1 MKKAIAIIV
10 LGLLWCNVGVAENYE
25 ELIKKA
31 NTATGKDAIEVLEL
45 AKEALELETS
55 FLEECLKDLKIYKD
69 KKVESCLKFKDRY
82 DGLMN
87 LNSIFTPHLKS
98 ELVEIANKLDGGEKL
113 EYTNGEHLTKIM
125 NNYFDALQ
133 LNTKMATKINLLIK
147 NL

>member
-1 MKKAIAIIV
+1 LKKLLGILV
-10 LGLLWCNVGVAENYE
+10 LGLLWCNVGFAENYE

-98 ELVEIANKLDGGEKL
+98 KLVEIANKLDGGEKL
-113 EYTNGEHLTKIM
+113 EYTNGEHLTKTM
-125 NNYFDALQ
+125 NNFFDALQ